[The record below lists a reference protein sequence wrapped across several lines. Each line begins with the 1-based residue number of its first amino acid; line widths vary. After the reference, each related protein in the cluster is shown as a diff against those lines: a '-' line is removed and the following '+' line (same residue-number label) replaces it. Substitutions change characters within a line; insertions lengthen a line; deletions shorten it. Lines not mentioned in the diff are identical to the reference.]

1 MTNYFIVA
9 KLCINAI
16 NVLGDEMKSKEIYE
30 IHASIC
36 QCLANPKRLEI
47 IHILGS
53 REMVVTDLAEKMGIT
68 KANLSQHLAIMRDKG
83 ILKSRREGT
92 NIYYSLANPKVIQ
105 ACDIMREV
113 LFEHLRD
120 RERIVRNK
128 M

>member
-1 MTNYFIVA
+1 MGN
-9 KLCINAI
+9 
-16 NVLGDEMKSKEIYE
+16 KEIYE
-30 IHASIC
+30 IHACIC
-36 QCLANPKRLEI
+36 QCLANPKRLEVI
-47 IHILGS
+47 NTL
-53 REMVVTDLAEKMGIT
+53 RDKEMPVTEMAEKMGIT

-113 LFEHLRD
+113 LFEHLKD
-120 RERIVRNK
+120 RERLTKKGK

>member
-1 MTNYFIVA
+1 
-9 KLCINAI
+9 
-16 NVLGDEMKSKEIYE
+16 MKSKEIYE
-30 IHASIC
+30 VHASIC

-47 IHILGS
+47 IHILDT
-53 REMVVTDLAEKMGIT
+53 REMPVTEMADKMGIT

-113 LFEHLRD
+113 LFEHLRE
-120 RERIVRNK
+120 RERLVRRER
-128 M
+128 